1 MDDLNFINPLLH
13 GIVPENKTS
22 KISATH
28 LACAGVSSL
37 IIGAVLQ
44 KTGHKKTGA
53 VIASLALPLLTSALY
68 KKLAKPSESEP
79 GQSKSTD
86 ITGNFY

>member
-13 GIVPENKTS
+13 GIVPETKTTS

-37 IIGAVLQ
+37 IVGAILQ

-53 VIASLALPLLTSALY
+53 VIASLALPLLSSALY
-68 KKLAKPSESEP
+68 KKLAKPSESGEN
-79 GQSKSTD
+79 KSTD